1 MGVKFDAQA
10 AHRQAVEVAAK
21 QIARLSEKPA
31 LTGWDGADLERY
43 ANICKGYDDHE
54 LKWMAKLDP
63 SALPEELLNRVLAQ
77 TEEGE
82 ADGARAKRSKRAAT
96 SA

>member
-1 MGVKFDAQA
+1 MKFDAQA